1 MACAICGVRKPR
13 RYCPGVR
20 GDICTI
26 CCGTQRE
33 RTVNCPLECEYLQE
47 ARIREKPPLLSGDD
61 LPNKDIRV
69 TDEFL
74 RKHEPLLVVLAAT
87 VMNAALEYD
96 GTVDYDV
103 REALDAQIRTYRT
116 MQSGLVYESR
126 PANPMAGHVYG
137 RIQES
142 VENLRRKL
150 QESTGMSSI
159 RDKDVLG
166 ILVFLHRMEL
176 QHNNGRE
183 KGRAFIDFLRQYF
196 PQKPVEASL
205 LA

>member
-1 MACAICGVRKPR
+1 MACAICEVRKPR

-26 CCGTQRE
+26 CCGTERE
-33 RTVNCPLECEYLQE
+33 NTVSCPLECEYLQE
-47 ARIREKPPLLSGDD
+47 SRIREKPPLLSADD

-69 TDEFL
+69 NDAFL
-74 RKHEPLLVVLAAT
+74 RKHEPLLMVLAAT

-96 GTVDYDV
+96 GTIDYDV
-103 REALDAQIRTYRT
+103 REALDAHIRTYRT
-116 MQSGLVYESR
+116 MQSGLVYETR
-126 PANPMAGHVYG
+126 PANPMAAHVYG

-142 VENLRRKL
+142 VEDLRRRL

-159 RDKDVLG
+159 RDTDVLG

-176 QHNNGRE
+176 QHNNGRQ